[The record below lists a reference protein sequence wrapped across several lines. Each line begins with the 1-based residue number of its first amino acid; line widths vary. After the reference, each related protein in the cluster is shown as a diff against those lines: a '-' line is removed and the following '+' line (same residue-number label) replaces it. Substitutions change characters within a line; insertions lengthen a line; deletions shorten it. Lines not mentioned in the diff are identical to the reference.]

1 MYTIAVEGTDAHLIY
16 ELEIPKEP
24 QDLQNELNI
33 GKTGNYS
40 LQMKVHI
47 CAAAF
52 PGQMI
57 AFHMIVKLQSMP
69 EVPTMHELYFNATM

>member
-24 QDLQNELNI
+24 QDLQDELNI

-47 CAAAF
+47 FAATF
-52 PGQMI
+52 PGRVI
-57 AFHMIVKLQSMP
+57 ALHVKMKLQSPP
-69 EVPTMHELYFNATM
+69 ELPILHELYFTATA

>member
-33 GKTGNYS
+33 GKTGNFS
-40 LQMKVHI
+40 LQMKVYN
-47 CAAAF
+47 CAATF
-52 PGQMI
+52 PGGVI
-57 AFHMIVKLQSMP
+57 ALHMISKLQSLP
-69 EVPTMHELYFNATM
+69 ELPTMHELLPQP